1 MLMRLSE
8 VQFGRNQV
16 RVGSYEIVLLDLN
29 SNRKQIE
36 DYSSQFES
44 NIFLLVMLIRSNYS
58 WMPFLI

>member
-16 RVGSYEIVLLDLN
+16 RVIIYEIVLLDLS

-36 DYSSQFES
+36 DYSSKFES
-44 NIFLLVMLIRSNYS
+44 NIFSLVILISCNY
-58 WMPFLI
+58 

>member
-1 MLMRLSE
+1 MRLSE

-58 WMPFLI
+58 